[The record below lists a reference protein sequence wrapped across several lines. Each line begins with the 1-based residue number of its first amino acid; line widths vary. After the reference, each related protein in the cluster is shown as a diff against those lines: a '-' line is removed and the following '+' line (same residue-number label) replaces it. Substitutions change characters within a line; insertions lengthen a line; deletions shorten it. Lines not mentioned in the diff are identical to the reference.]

1 MNNQGMSMAAA
12 LSFHPNQKLKADPRY
27 QRNNP
32 LNAAGFMPG
41 QQVSGTIYGDAQV
54 ERPTAG
60 ITINPA
66 AQQQIVLRPSGSMPG
81 GDNPV
86 VPGHPGQIGRTQDLQ
101 QLDNPLLTTTTVL
114 GESQRRPMGS
124 GREAID
130 RGIPGQLAMGG
141 AQRPTGFSTSAKVGG
156 RRPLMG

>member
-1 MNNQGMSMAAA
+1 MKMPPLPAAA
-12 LSFHPNQKLKADPRY
+12 FSFHPDPRLKNEPKY
-27 QRNNP
+27 QTNRPGNADGLMPEQLQSSNP
-32 LNAAGFMPG
+32 
-41 QQVSGTIYGDAQV
+41 YGDGV
-54 ERPTAG
+54 MVRSIDGVT
-60 ITINPA
+60 ITPA

-86 VPGHPGQIGRTQDLQ
+86 VPGHPGQIARTQDLQ